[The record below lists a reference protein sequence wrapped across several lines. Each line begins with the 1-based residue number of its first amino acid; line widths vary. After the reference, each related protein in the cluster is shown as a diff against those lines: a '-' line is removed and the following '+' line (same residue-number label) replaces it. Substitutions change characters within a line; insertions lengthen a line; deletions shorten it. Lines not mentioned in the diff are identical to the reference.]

1 MQNLNL
7 GVYTKFSKDS
17 FSEELDRLLIFS
29 VIIDAIAGH
38 HINPPIYILEG
49 NKLTMA

>member
-1 MQNLNL
+1 MLCDR
-7 GVYTKFSKDS
+7 K